1 MVNMDYNELY
11 KYIADFSGV
20 HSDDM
25 TPDHSLSNDLG
36 IYGDDA
42 SDLIIDFSKKFKVD
56 ISSFNFDE
64 YFEGEGDMISKF
76 FVGLFSKKK
85 NKKDLKIKD
94 LKNAIESGR
103 LV

>member
-1 MVNMDYNELY
+1 MEYSELY
-11 KYIADFSGV
+11 KYVADFSGV
-20 HSDDM
+20 PSHEM

-42 SDLIIDFSKKFKVD
+42 SDLIIDFSKRFRVD

-85 NKKDLKIKD
+85 SKKDLKIKD
-94 LKNAIESGR
+94 LKYAIESGH

>member
-1 MVNMDYNELY
+1 MDYIELY
-11 KYIADFSGV
+11 KYVADFSGESY
-20 HSDDM
+20 HDM

-42 SDLIIDFSKKFKVD
+42 SDFIIDFSQRFKVD

-76 FVGLFSKKK
+76 FVNLFSKKK

-94 LKNAIESGR
+94 LKYAIESGR